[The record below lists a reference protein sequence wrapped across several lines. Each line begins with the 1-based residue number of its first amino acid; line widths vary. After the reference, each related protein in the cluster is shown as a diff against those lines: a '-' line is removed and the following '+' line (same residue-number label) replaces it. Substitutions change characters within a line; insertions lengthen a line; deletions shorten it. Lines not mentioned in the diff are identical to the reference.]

1 MQASGQESWPFSS
14 SLKPD
19 VTPGLPPF
27 LKVYLK
33 KKISFI
39 FHFFSRDESKVNR
52 ENSGDYKPFLM
63 ATLIDHF
70 LKTCMRDYILNFGH
84 PVRGLIPTIRGS
96 QRENICMPTLVWK
109 NISSI
114 SYLTRKCVCSLFFFP
129 FLFQLA

>member
-63 ATLIDHF
+63 ATLIQSLYVYVYRTKPEKNHSNDRT
-70 LKTCMRDYILNFGH
+70 LKY
-84 PVRGLIPTIRGS
+84 
-96 QRENICMPTLVWK
+96 
-109 NISSI
+109 
-114 SYLTRKCVCSLFFFP
+114 
-129 FLFQLA
+129 